1 MTDKSLTTYLE
12 KAKIIEKVTKI
23 NVACYHDDEKLFEI
37 GELSLPN
44 FILNPK
50 LFFNIPLQNPIQS
63 EYLQVETP
71 FSLEYLVFP
80 TKIEFKDNLFFAIG
94 PFTSQSLN
102 PNQVKHVLALNS
114 LSINELTTLEAFYHT
129 VPLLSESEI
138 TVLATLTVT
147 LLHNPLITTVKK
159 SNNTI
164 KRKVDIPLSIVSNK
178 EKITQNYSHQKKI
191 MNAIKEGNEAAITEL
206 TSNLNINLH
215 FFEDRVPNNPL
226 RSTKN
231 IALVLNTTCRIAAEE
246 GGVHPFYLHQISE
259 KYALLIERIHS
270 LTDLYLLMKNMAIEY
285 TQLVNTYSVRE
296 FSPIIGRSIQ
306 YIQLHLGTPFSLK
319 QIAENLSMNPSYLSR
334 LFKEETG
341 ISLTEYINQQRIR
354 AAKNYLQLD
363 TTTITEV
370 AFMVGY
376 NDVNYF
382 IKRFKKI
389 VGLTPTQYRM
399 NFQTH

>member
-1 MTDKSLTTYLE
+1 
-12 KAKIIEKVTKI
+12 
-23 NVACYHDDEKLFEI
+23 
-37 GELSLPN
+37 
-44 FILNPK
+44 
-50 LFFNIPLQNPIQS
+50 
-63 EYLQVETP
+63 
-71 FSLEYLVFP
+71 
-80 TKIEFKDNLFFAIG
+80 
-94 PFTSQSLN
+94 
-102 PNQVKHVLALNS
+102 
-114 LSINELTTLEAFYHT
+114 
-129 VPLLSESEI
+129 
-138 TVLATLTVT
+138 
-147 LLHNPLITTVKK
+147 
-159 SNNTI
+159 
-164 KRKVDIPLSIVSNK
+164 
-178 EKITQNYSHQKKI
+178 
-191 MNAIKEGNEAAITEL
+191 
-206 TSNLNINLH
+206 
-215 FFEDRVPNNPL
+215 L

-319 QIAENLSMNPSYLSR
+319 QIAENSSMNPSYLSR

-389 VGLTPTQYRM
+389 VGLTPTQYRK